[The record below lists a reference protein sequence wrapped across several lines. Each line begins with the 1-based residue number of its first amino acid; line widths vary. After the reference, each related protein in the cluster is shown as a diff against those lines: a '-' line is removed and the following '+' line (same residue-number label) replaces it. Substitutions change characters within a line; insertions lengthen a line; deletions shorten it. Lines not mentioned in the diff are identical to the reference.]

1 MCRVLSRE
9 LGHTAAAVGEA
20 RLVVAHALARWDL
33 AALVPDAE
41 LLVSELATNAV
52 LHARTDVALTVA
64 VADGTLEVGITD
76 RSAEV
81 PLPRR
86 GEDPSSMT
94 GRSRAAVDWWAEGGR
109 GLKLVDLISDEW
121 GVATLT
127 GGKQVWFRLAV
138 HGEWPHRSDCPCG
151 GDELDRVR
159 LESGRYAA
167 ARPGPWDR
175 D

>member
-1 MCRVLSRE
+1 MCRVLSRD
-9 LGHTAAAVGEA
+9 LGRNAAAVGEA
-20 RLVVAHALARWDL
+20 RQVVAAALARWGLSEL
-33 AALVPDAE
+33 APDAE
-41 LLVSELATNAV
+41 LLVSELVTNAV

-76 RSAEV
+76 RSPEV

-86 GEDPSSMT
+86 GDDPT
-94 GRSRAAVDWWAEGGR
+94 ATPAGPRSAVDWWAEGGR
-109 GLKLVDLISDEW
+109 GLRLVDLISDEW
-121 GVATLT
+121 GVATLA

-138 HGEWPHRSDCPCG
+138 DAEWPHRSDCPCG
-151 GDELDRVR
+151 GEELERVR
-159 LESGRYAA
+159 LESGRFAA